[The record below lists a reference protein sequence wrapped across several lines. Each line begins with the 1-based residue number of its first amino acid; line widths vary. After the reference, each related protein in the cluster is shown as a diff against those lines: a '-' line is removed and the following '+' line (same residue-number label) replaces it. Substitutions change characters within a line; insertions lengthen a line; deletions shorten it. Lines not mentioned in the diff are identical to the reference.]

1 MPTPP
6 CSLSIS
12 LGEGDRRAAGA
23 TGCVPGDAPLPPLLQ
38 ILHRIRRR
46 VERDPSPYSDPAL
59 EAIESGVVPLRSKEK
74 ALKAAAAA

>member
-1 MPTPP
+1 
-6 CSLSIS
+6 
-12 LGEGDRRAAGA
+12 
-23 TGCVPGDAPLPPLLQ
+23 LLQ